1 MGDADGEDGGRKSAD
16 FFRFF
21 FYYYFLNRGRL
32 LTVRMGGAGAVFRPS
47 LAAQVRVQR
56 P

>member
-1 MGDADGEDGGRKSAD
+1 MGDAVGEDGGKSAD
-16 FFRFF
+16 FFLF
-21 FYYYFLNRGRL
+21 FLNRGRL
-32 LTVRMGGAGAVFRPS
+32 LNVRMGGAGAVFRPS

>member
-1 MGDADGEDGGRKSAD
+1 MGDAVGEDGGKSAD
-16 FFRFF
+16 FFLFF
-21 FYYYFLNRGRL
+21 FFLNRGRL
-32 LTVRMGGAGAVFRPS
+32 RTVRMGGAGAVFRPS